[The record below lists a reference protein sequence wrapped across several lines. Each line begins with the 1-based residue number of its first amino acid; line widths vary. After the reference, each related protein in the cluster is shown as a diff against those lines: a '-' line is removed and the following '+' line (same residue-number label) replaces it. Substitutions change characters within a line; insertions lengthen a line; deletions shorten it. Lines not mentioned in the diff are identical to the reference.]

1 MSRRLDA
8 GDFARLDGL
17 LDEAIDLAGEA
28 RTRWLSELERRNPD
42 DARRLRGM
50 LAAADDDGDDHIA
63 ASLGAGVWAELAG
76 DPACGQRFG
85 AWRVTGTLAHGGMA
99 RVLLAERADGMFEAR
114 AAIKCLW
121 PGLVTPALVARF
133 EQERQILARLDD
145 PRIARLLDGGVRAD
159 GVPWLALEYVD
170 GEAIDAHC
178 DRARLDLDA
187 RVALWLDVAAA
198 VAAAHRQLVVHRD
211 LKPAN
216 VLVSRDGHVKLL
228 DFGIAK
234 LLDPDD
240 FPHAAPPTQTESRAL
255 TRDYA
260 SPEQVRGDTVTTSS
274 DVYQLGL
281 LLYELATGTQP
292 FRSGPPHLRE
302 RNVLELEPPPPSFA
316 AAAGDLANTRAC
328 ARSSTP
334 VRLARRL
341 RGDFD
346 AVVLHAL
353 AKPTA
358 SRYPSV
364 DGMRDD
370 IERWRGGLPV
380 RAHRPGPAR
389 RVLKWLRRNR
399 WPVAGMAAVFAIL
412 VAYAATTWVQAGLIS
427 REAAIN
433 RAVRD
438 YLHGWFQQADPGGT
452 GGVDPTASQML
463 ADGVDRARR
472 ELADRPEL
480 KAEILS
486 TVAAIRIARGEYSI
500 AEPVLEEA
508 EALYAGLPL
517 PEREARARTLQSRA
531 LLLHY
536 TGRYAAS
543 EQAYREALALRTQ
556 VFGDGDAQAQ
566 GTRQQYADL
575 LHTRGRYS
583 EAIREL
589 EHARAAALRDED
601 SGPGLA
607 ANIGRNLADVYRD
620 AGRLDEAEAIYREVH
635 AIQIAAHGGR
645 HVNTLFT
652 ELSQGRLLLD
662 AGRYAEAHEQI
673 GPAFARYR
681 STKGE
686 RSSALT
692 YLERYVAS
700 DDEVQG
706 DLAGAERRLAECAA
720 WVARDLPPM
729 HILPGYFALDRGW
742 IALADGRDDDATR
755 HFELARRIFDELQ
768 PDGHP
773 RRIEIDLGDALRLR
787 RAGDLAAATRLIDAA
802 RTQARRD
809 LVPSHRVFLA
819 LDAAEAGSCGDGM
832 AARGAAVLRVCRAL
846 APRTT
851 DRTRQAAHA
860 CRLPCPS
867 P

>member
-8 GDFARLDGL
+8 GEFARLDGL

-28 RTRWLSELERRNPD
+28 RMRWLHELERRSPH

-50 LAAADDDGDDHIA
+50 LAAADDEGDDRIG

-99 RVLLAERADGMFEAR
+99 RVLLGERADGVFEAR

-145 PRIARLLDGGVRAD
+145 PRIARLLDGGVRTD

-170 GEAIDAHC
+170 GEAIDVHC

-234 LLDPDD
+234 LLDPGD

-260 SPEQVRGDTVTTSS
+260 SPEQVRGETVTTSS

-292 FRSGPPHLRE
+292 FRNGPPHLRE
-302 RNVLELEPPPPSFA
+302 RNVLEVEPPRPSLA
-316 AAAGDLANTRAC
+316 ARAGDGATLRAS

-334 VRLARRL
+334 ARLARRL

-346 AVVLHAL
+346 AVVLHAM

-358 SRYPSV
+358 SRYASV

-370 IERWRGGLPV
+370 VERWRGGLPV
-380 RAHRPGPAR
+380 RAHRPGSVR
-389 RVLKWLRRNR
+389 RVLTWLRRNR
-399 WPVAGMAAVFAIL
+399 WPASVAAVVFAIL
-412 VAYAATTWVQAGLIS
+412 VAYAATTWVQARLIA
-427 REAAIN
+427 REAAVN
-433 RAVRD
+433 RAVRE
-438 YLHGWFQQADPGGT
+438 YLHGWFQQADPGGN

-472 ELADRPEL
+472 ELAERPEL

-486 TVAAIRIARGEYSI
+486 TVAAIRIARGEYTI

-517 PEREARARTLQSRA
+517 SEREARARTLQSRA

-543 EQAYREALALRTQ
+543 EEAYREALALRTG
-556 VFGDGDAQAQ
+556 VFGDGDAQSQ

-575 LHTRGRYS
+575 LHTRGRYA
-583 EAIREL
+583 EAIHEL
-589 EHARAAALRDED
+589 ERARAAALRDAD
-601 SGPGLA
+601 AGPGLA

-620 AGRLDEAEAIYREVH
+620 AGRLDEAEAIYRDVH
-635 AIQIAAHGGR
+635 AIQLAAHGA
-645 HVNTLFT
+645 HHTNTLFT
-652 ELSQGRLLLD
+652 ELSHGRLLLD
-662 AGRYAEAHEQI
+662 AGRYAEAHERI

-681 STKGE
+681 AIKGE

-692 YLERYVAS
+692 YLERYVAF
-700 DDEVQG
+700 DEEVQG
-706 DLAGAERRLAECAA
+706 DLAGAERRLADFTA
-720 WVARDLPPM
+720 WVSEDLPSM

-742 IALADGRDDDATR
+742 IALADGRDDDSAR
-755 HFELARRIFDELQ
+755 HFERARRIFDELQ
-768 PDGHP
+768 PAGHP
-773 RRIEIDLGDALRLR
+773 RRIEIDLGEALRLR
-787 RAGDLAAATRLIDAA
+787 RAGDLVAAKRLVDAA
-802 RTQARRD
+802 RVQARRD
-809 LVPSHRVFLA
+809 LAPTHRLFVA
-819 LDAAEAGSCGDGM
+819 LDAAAAGSCDAGM

-846 APRTT
+846 AARRGGAPGSASR
-851 DRTRQAAHA
+851 
-860 CRLPCPS
+860 
-867 P
+867 